1 MSVLVAEGGPGHAVV
16 GVVQQTA
23 FHSLRAHAFTVRI
36 LIGVRVFKLNHP
48 LPDSSLSSAVFL
60 FFLFLVVSSSQCR
73 LTSSAMGDLFCFTKK
88 PQRAGQAHGSGAC
101 LRVGCCPDLELTSVL
116 RAPAESSHYGWSGG
130 RQRKMGTVCAVW
142 LTVRE
147 EFTVTGSM

>member
-36 LIGVRVFKLNHP
+36 LIGVCVFKLNHP

-88 PQRAGQAHGSGAC
+88 PQRAGQAHGPGAC
-101 LRVGCCPDLELTSVL
+101 LRVRCCPDLELTSVL
-116 RAPAESSHYGWSGG
+116 RAPAVFSLRVVW
-130 RQRKMGTVCAVW
+130 RQA
-142 LTVRE
+142 E
-147 EFTVTGSM
+147 EDGNCLCCLADGERGVHRHR